1 MISTT
6 HTRPPAP
13 LRIGFLPLT
22 DAAPLLVA
30 QEFGLYARHGLR
42 VQLSRE
48 VGWATVRDKIIFGEL
63 DAAPAPAPMLW
74 AVNLG
79 LECMPCA
86 ASTAFVF
93 NLHGNAI
100 TLSNRL
106 REAGVTDAASLRSEV
121 VRRRNE
127 RMVTFG
133 VVFHYS
139 SHHVQ
144 LRQWL
149 RVAQIDPER
158 DVRIVVV
165 PPAQMFRNLAAG
177 TIDGYCVGEPWNS
190 AAVSQDTGWC
200 PAWSAQL
207 SPGHVEKVLIVR
219 DDFARKHAGAHAALI
234 AALSEACAWCDDPVN
249 RPALARLLA
258 VRDYLNLPADVLA
271 GALTGKFDCGAGRVE
286 TAPDFFV
293 FHRGDAN
300 APTPA
305 RATTLQAEL
314 IASGLLTREQVPAEL
329 PQRLFRESTYREAL
343 KLVSS
348 HAIFPTGKTDPG
360 IEAQPCLA

>member
-1 MISTT
+1 MSASAR
-6 HTRPPAP
+6 TRTPAP

-79 LECMPCA
+79 LECMPCPV
-86 ASTAFVF
+86 STAFVF

-106 REAGVTDAASLRSEV
+106 RQAGVTDIAGLRAEV
-121 VRRRNE
+121 MRRRAD

-139 SHHVQ
+139 AHHLQ
-144 LRQWL
+144 LRGWL
-149 RVAQIDPER
+149 RSAQIDPER

-177 TIDGYCVGEPWNS
+177 TIDGYCVGEPWNTV
-190 AAVSQDTGWC
+190 AVTQDAGWC

-207 SPGHVEKVLIVR
+207 SPGHVEKILMVR
-219 DDFARKHAGAHAALI
+219 DDFVRKHPETHNALVAAL
-234 AALSEACAWCDDPVN
+234 AEACAWCDDPAN

-258 VRDYLNLPADVLA
+258 VRDYLNLPSEVIAA
-271 GALTGKFDCGAGRVE
+271 ALIGQFTCGAGRTE
-286 TAPDFFV
+286 TVPDFFV
-293 FHRGDAN
+293 FNRGDAN
-300 APTPA
+300 APTTA
-305 RATTLQAEL
+305 RANALQAEL
-314 IASGLLTREQVPAEL
+314 IAGGLLSREQVTPDLPA
-329 PQRLFRESTYREAL
+329 RLFREMTYRDAL
-343 KLVSS
+343 HTPATHVTPAQNTRIGLN
-348 HAIFPTGKTDPG
+348 P
-360 IEAQPCLA
+360 QPCFP

>member
-1 MISTT
+1 MTT
-6 HTRPPAP
+6 TNRSRSPAP
-13 LRIGFLPLT
+13 LRVGFLPLT

-106 REAGVTDAASLRSEV
+106 RQAGVTDAASLRSEV
-121 VRRRNE
+121 IRRRPE

-144 LRQWL
+144 LRDWL
-149 RVAQIDPER
+149 RAAQIDPER

-190 AAVSQDTGWC
+190 VAVSQDAGWC

-207 SPGHVEKVLIVR
+207 SPGHVEKVLMVR
-219 DDFARKHAGAHAALI
+219 DDFVRKHPETHLALI
-234 AALSEACAWCDDPVN
+234 AALSEACAWCDDPAN

-258 VRDYLNLPADVLA
+258 VRDYLNLPSEVLA
-271 GALTGKFDCGAGRVE
+271 AALTGQFISGTGRTE
-286 TAPDFFV
+286 SIPDFLV
-293 FHRGDAN
+293 FNRGDAN
-300 APTPA
+300 APTLA

-314 IASGLLTREQVPAEL
+314 IASGLLSREQVPADL
-329 PQRLFRESTYREAL
+329 PQRLFRESTYREAITPPATHVTPAKNTPRL
-343 KLVSS
+343 GLN
-348 HAIFPTGKTDPG
+348 P
-360 IEAQPCLA
+360 QPCFP